1 MAKIA
6 IVSGGSSGIGK
17 CVTASLLAAG
27 VKVYEFSRRDQAI
40 DGVLHK
46 TVDVT
51 DEELVRETVA
61 EIIACEGHVDMLIS
75 CAGYGISGAVEFT
88 ELKDAKR
95 QLDVNFY
102 GTVNCVKAVLGYM
115 RKQNSGRIVCVSSVA
130 GAIPIPFQTFYS
142 VSKAAINSYVCA
154 LANEVRPYGITIC
167 AVQPGDIASSFTDAR
182 NKSIAGDK
190 EYGGRICRSVALM
203 EKDERTG
210 MSAQA
215 AGQYI
220 AGLALRKKIKVCY
233 AVGLKYKLFCVIMK
247 IIPIRL
253 SNYLIGKIYAQ

>member
-167 AVQPGDIASSFTDAR
+167 AVQPGVSLI
-182 NKSIAGDK
+182 
-190 EYGGRICRSVALM
+190 RI
-203 EKDERTG
+203 
-210 MSAQA
+210 
-215 AGQYI
+215 
-220 AGLALRKKIKVCY
+220 
-233 AVGLKYKLFCVIMK
+233 F
-247 IIPIRL
+247 
-253 SNYLIGKIYAQ
+253 